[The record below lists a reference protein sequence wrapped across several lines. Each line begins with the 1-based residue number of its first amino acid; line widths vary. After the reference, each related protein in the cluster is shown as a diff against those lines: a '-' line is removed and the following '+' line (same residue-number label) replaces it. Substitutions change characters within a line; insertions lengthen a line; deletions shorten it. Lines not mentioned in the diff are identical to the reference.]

1 MNTEHNTNPVL
12 LFDGVCK
19 FCHSSVRF
27 VINRDREKRFYFC
40 PLQSA
45 RGQQMMEQYHI
56 EDTGL
61 NSMILLDNGKIYRK
75 SAAALRIA
83 RQLSMPWPLLSVFL
97 LVPAFMRDAVY
108 DFIGRHRYQW
118 FGKYEQCYIPDDDT
132 RERFVE

>member
-1 MNTEHNTNPVL
+1 
-12 LFDGVCK
+12 
-19 FCHSSVRF
+19 
-27 VINRDREKRFYFC
+27 
-40 PLQSA
+40 
-45 RGQQMMEQYHI
+45 MMEQYHI